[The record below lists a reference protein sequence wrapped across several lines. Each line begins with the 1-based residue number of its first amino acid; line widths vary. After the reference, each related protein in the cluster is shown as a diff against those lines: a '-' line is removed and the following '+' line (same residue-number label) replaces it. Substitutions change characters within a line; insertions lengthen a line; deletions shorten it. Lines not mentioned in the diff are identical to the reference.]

1 MVKILIFFK
10 DAISNCKRK
19 KKREF
24 SLKKNELKLKNL
36 VGNSSAREE
45 KLLPARSWGL
55 QNEENPRFWGLWII
69 WGKVSLISEVFKG
82 VTERGCEGVFLEK
95 FLIYCV
101 LFMKT
106 NNSCTFLLF

>member
-1 MVKILIFFK
+1 MQLVI
-10 DAISNCKRK
+10 AREK

-36 VGNSSAREE
+36 VGNSSTREE

-82 VTERGCEGVFLEK
+82 VTDRGCEGVFLEK